1 MAAAAAPAPGSV
13 SIPNAHLRHG
23 GEVFSADDH
32 YAAKQRLMAMPGAIS
47 PISQGNNPGM
57 ETDSRLGNINITINN
72 TDGVQKPLS
81 SLLAEASGTITPV
94 LLAKHHL
101 PGILLQHGPLAI
113 RHITAHLIQT
123 LPGFSSIP
131 PARQRRLVV
140 GSLEGRGGSSGS
152 QGEVGGLDG
161 DVCFEKVGWGRWDA
175 RKKGDPPRERPVA
188 TDSTYTASNGLLST
202 EMHPSHSYAGESG
215 IFVQSEEE
223 VSHDEDVEMEAG
235 EQMSLDETSTD
246 PSEDDDMTDEEDWA
260 QMGAAMLRRHGGSPI
275 TSDGW
280 SNSFNRSP
288 GGWKT
293 AQPLSTES
301 PAEQRAREER
311 EAVEALVKLSSV

>member
-1 MAAAAAPAPGSV
+1 MATITSAPGSV

-32 YAAKQRLMAMPGAIS
+32 YAAKQRLLAMPGSIS
-47 PISQGNNPGM
+47 PILHG
-57 ETDSRLGNINITINN
+57 DHRLGSIDITINN
-72 TDGVQKPLS
+72 TNGVQRPLS
-81 SLLAEASGTITPV
+81 SLLTEASGTITPI

-101 PGILLQHGPLAI
+101 PSILLQHGPLAI

-140 GSLEGRGGSSGS
+140 GSLEGRGGSTGS

-175 RKKGDPPRERPVA
+175 RKKGDPARERTVA
-188 TDSTYTASNGLLST
+188 TNSTYTASNKLLSA

-223 VSHDEDVEMEAG
+223 VSHDEDVDMDAG
-235 EQMSLDETSTD
+235 DQMSLDETSTD
-246 PSEDDDMTDEEDWA
+246 SSEDDDMTDEEDWA

-293 AQPLSTES
+293 AQPFSTEN
-301 PAEQRAREER
+301 AVEKRAREER